1 MTKIIEA
8 FEPFKTSVTIDDHQV
23 AVIVD
28 ITIRATDLY
37 GGHEWSIDDI
47 MLDSEPDFTSL
58 SFESLSDEDQA
69 KIETLAEK
77 CADENALDA
86 YQDYLESKADQDW
99 DMER

>member
-1 MTKIIEA
+1 MSYS
-8 FEPFKTSVTIDDHQV
+8 FKTSVNIDDHQV

-28 ITIRATDLY
+28 ITIRAKDRD

-47 MLDSEPDFTSL
+47 MLDNKPDFTSL
-58 SFESLSDEDQA
+58 SFESLSKEDQA
-69 KIETLAEK
+69 KLESLAEK
-77 CADENALDA
+77 CADNNALDA